1 MKIVLLRDVA
11 KIGRRHSIVEVP
23 DGYALNSLI
32 PKKDALPA
40 TPANVKRVQAM
51 QSMQQSSKEDEV
63 VLLEQMSKQ
72 VSSEPLVIVMEAN
85 EKGHLFQAVRAAD
98 VVKVAA
104 VRGMKITTTQVVVEQ
119 VIKECGAHTV
129 ALKAHGKTFP
139 LPIIVQAK

>member
-63 VLLEQMSKQ
+63 VLLEEMSKR
-72 VSSEPLVIVMEAN
+72 VSVEPLVIVMEAN

-129 ALKAHGKTFP
+129 ALKAHGKTFS